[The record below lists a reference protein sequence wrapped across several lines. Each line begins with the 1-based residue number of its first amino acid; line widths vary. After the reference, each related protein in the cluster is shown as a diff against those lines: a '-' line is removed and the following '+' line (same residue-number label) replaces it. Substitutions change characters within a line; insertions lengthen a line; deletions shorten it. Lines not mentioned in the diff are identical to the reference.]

1 MERLSRNAGS
11 GLSLRLAARP
21 RDTVRPC
28 RRPGAPVRVI
38 VGRSWRCCSASRAR
52 TRSPLARSRP
62 RGPPNR
68 WSATRTLAPGTCH
81 ETINSPLL
89 AANLAAAFVT
99 AWSDNDGV
107 ANAPDSLHATIGT
120 AGGALAAPRTIASG
134 PGCGGRNRRP
144 RQRGPAL
151 GQLAGGLDARHV
163 RRLASR
169 VTVANPVAAGHGY
182 RWTIGPPS
190 RPPSFPRS
198 LRIGPSADVAQ
209 LVERRLPKPKVAGS
223 RPVVRFHGLAAPR
236 RNSPQTLHFWP

>member
-1 MERLSRNAGS
+1 
-11 GLSLRLAARP
+11 
-21 RDTVRPC
+21 
-28 RRPGAPVRVI
+28 VRVI

-120 AGGALAAPRTIASG
+120 AGGALTLPRTIASAAE
-134 PGCGGRNRRP
+134 
-144 RQRGPAL
+144 QA
-151 GQLAGGLDARHV
+151 QDAV
-163 RRLASR
+163 
-169 VTVANPVAAGHGY
+169 VGIDGHGNAVLLWDSW
-182 RWTIGPPS
+182 RAGWT
-190 RPPSFPRS
+190 
-198 LRIGPSADVAQ
+198 
-209 LVERRLPKPKVAGS
+209 
-223 RPVVRFHGLAAPR
+223 HGMFAA
-236 RNSPQTLHFWP
+236 LHRE